1 MTKQGSKM
9 TGKPVSQSPARK
21 APAKRQNPSKARS
34 EADEGE
40 ALPLGS
46 LMLPEAKPQRTKGV
60 VRARLSAQTK
70 AAIELMAYEGLELPE
85 AAEKAGMQVNSLKD
99 AMRKNH
105 VKQAYNQL
113 VTEIRSGSAIRA
125 FLRVNRLSAVAK
137 SEDVRLRAGQ
147 WVAGVGDIAPIR
159 RVEGRHSH
167 HVSFAG
173 FDMDLNPLDI
183 TPDDDA

>member
-1 MTKQGSKM
+1 MTDS
-9 TGKPVSQSPARK
+9 PSSQSPARK
-21 APAKRQNPSKARS
+21 PPAKRQKPSKAVTTH
-34 EADEGE
+34 EEGE
-40 ALPLGS
+40 APPLGAA
-46 LMLPEAKPQRTKGV
+46 MMPQ
-60 VRARLSAQTK
+60 ARLNRNTAPPK
-70 AAIELMAYEGLELPE
+70 ARLTANLKACIELMAHQGISI
-85 AAEKAGMQVNSLKD
+85 EKATADLGINLEATKR
-99 AMRKNH
+99 AFRKNH

-113 VTEIRSGSAIRA
+113 VAEIRSGAAVRA
-125 FLRVNRLSAVAK
+125 FLRVNHLGEAAN
-137 SEDVRLRAGQ
+137 SETVRLEANK